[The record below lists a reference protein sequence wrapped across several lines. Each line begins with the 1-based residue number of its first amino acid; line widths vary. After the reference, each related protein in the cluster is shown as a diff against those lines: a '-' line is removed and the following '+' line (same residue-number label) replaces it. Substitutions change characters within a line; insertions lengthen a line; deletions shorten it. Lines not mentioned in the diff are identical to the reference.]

1 MYVNWLRKTKPTLLK
16 THRVMR
22 RRNACTKLYRRREP
36 TFVANV
42 VLCSRTSSN
51 PTFIGVIMR
60 WCLVF
65 TAARTDWM
73 LWTKPW
79 STFSTTLVSAPTCR
93 CTLGGTTPW
102 YENRQRL
109 QELELCDLRDVH
121 SRRRRTSSS
130 LSNSV
135 PTCPVLTWP
144 GREVCVYFHPP
155 LRYLSGTGWEICS
168 NQLEGTWPI
177 DRRNASLPIS
187 SASTTL
193 NVERCKIWF
202 RPTVPVWIGVRMTW
216 KSYPSHWDTPLSA
229 SLWPYARKS
238 EREAEKYTF
247 YYHASHFISH
257 ILFFK
262 KAQWS
267 DVIVRHEFCMNA
279 FDHVFGKVFGK
290 MQLTV
295 KLEGGIV
302 GKMGSSKTILSIFVT
317 IDAIKRSIVFVWEN
331 QHWVEVDGKHSF
343 WISW

>member
-22 RRNACTKLYRRREP
+22 RRNACTKLYRRRKP

-60 WCLVF
+60 WCRVF
-65 TAARTDWM
+65 TAARTVWM

-79 STFSTTLVSAPTCR
+79 STFSTRLVSAPTCR
-93 CTLGGTTPW
+93 CTPWRNDSVIWKSTAASRAWTMRSAWCAFSKTT
-102 YENRQRL
+102 NKL
-109 QELELCDLRDVH
+109 K
-121 SRRRRTSSS
+121 
-130 LSNSV
+130 SNSV

-144 GREVCVYFHPP
+144 GREVCVYFHPS
-155 LRYLSGTGWEICS
+155 LRYLSGTGWEICP
-168 NQLEGTWPI
+168 NQLEGICPI

-216 KSYPSHWDTPLSA
+216 KSYPSRWDTPFSA
-229 SLWPYARKS
+229 SLWPCARTS

-267 DVIVRHEFCMNA
+267 DVIVCHEFCMNA
-279 FDHVFGKVFGK
+279 FDHVFGKILGK

-295 KLEGGIV
+295 KLEGGV
-302 GKMGSSKTILSIFVT
+302 LGKMGSSKTILRFFVT
-317 IDAIKRSIVFVWEN
+317 IDAMKRSIVCVREN
-331 QHWVEVDGKHSF
+331 QHWVQVNGKDSV